1 MQPYFFPYIGY
12 FSLIHRVDK
21 WVVFDVTQYTP
32 KTWMNRNRVLHPTTG
47 WNWVTVPLAKS
58 SRSMAIRD
66 AMMADPAAAQRSTLG
81 KLSHY
86 RRRAPYWSE
95 VEAVVRAAFEPLTD
109 TSLVGLNVRGMV
121 ATCAYLSIDFQ
132 PLVCSSLDL
141 DLGPIDG
148 PGGWAPA
155 IAAALGASEYV
166 NPIGGA
172 HLFDPADFAA
182 AGVTLS
188 FLEQPNFLYDTGPY
202 RFEPGLSML
211 DVLMWNPPSVIRK
224 ALESARVVSAS
235 KPTTLASVGS

>member
-1 MQPYFFPYIGY
+1 MQPYFFPYVGY
-12 FSLIHRVDK
+12 FALIDRVDT

-47 WNWVTVPLAKS
+47 WNWVTVPLANS
-58 SRSMAIRD
+58 SQSIAIHE
-66 AMMADPAAAQRSTLG
+66 AKVADPLAALRSTLG

-95 VEAVVRAAFEPLTD
+95 VEAVVRATFESVTD
-109 TSLVGLNVRGMV
+109 RSLVDLNVRGMAAV
-121 ATCAYLSIDFQ
+121 CAYLGVEFR
-132 PLVCSSLDL
+132 PLVCSELDL
-141 DLGPIDG
+141 DLGRIDG

-182 AGVTLS
+182 AGVNLS
-188 FLEQPNFLYDTGPY
+188 FLEQPCFTYDTGPY
-202 RFEPGLSML
+202 QFEPGLSVL
-211 DVLMWNPPSVIRK
+211 DALMWNPPSVVRT
-224 ALESARVVSAS
+224 ALESARLLRAGE
-235 KPTTLASVGS
+235 PTVLARVGS